1 MTHSEFEHALLQTRP
16 KMMATAMRFF
26 QNKEDA
32 EDVVQEVC
40 VRMLERGWRDGDNT
54 EALLIKATKNLCV
67 SVWRKGLPRPLQRR
81 GEAKLDGCQR
91 RDECQPKFDGWFPPP
106 LEGTGEAADAP
117 LLRKEQLEQ
126 LDRAIAGLTP
136 SEQRFIRMKGEELSI
151 EEMAE
156 QAGVSKRT
164 ASTML
169 WQAKKRLLTLLKIND
184 DD

>member
-1 MTHSEFEHALLQTRP
+1 MTQTEFEHLLLQTRD
-16 KMMATAMRFF
+16 KMMLVAMSFF
-26 QNKEDA
+26 HNREDA

-40 VRMLERGWRDGDNT
+40 MRMLERGWKNGDNT

-67 SVWRKGLPRPLQRR
+67 SVWRRQKLRETEPLIMPS
-81 GEAKLDGCQR
+81 EAS
-91 RDECQPKFDGWFPPP
+91 
-106 LEGTGEAADAP
+106 ADTP
-117 LLRKEQLEQ
+117 LLQQEQRKQLEQ
-126 LDRAIAGLTP
+126 AIAELTP

-169 WQAKKRLLTLLKIND
+169 WQAKKRLLTFLKINND
-184 DD
+184 D

>member
-1 MTHSEFEHALLQTRP
+1 MTQTEFEHSLLQTRD
-16 KMMATAMRFF
+16 KMMRVAMSFF
-26 QNKEDA
+26 HNREDA

-40 VRMLERGWRDGDNT
+40 MRMLERGWRSGDNT

-67 SVWRKGLPRPLQRR
+67 SVWRKSLSRPLQGGR
-81 GEAKLDGCQR
+81 ESSVS
-91 RDECQPKFDGWFPPP
+91 PFTPP
-106 LEGTGEAADAP
+106 LEETGEAADAP
-117 LLRKEQLEQ
+117 LLQQEQKEQL
-126 LDRAIAGLTP
+126 DKAISELTP

-169 WQAKKRLLTLLKIND
+169 WQAKKRLLTFLKINND
-184 DD
+184 D

>member
-1 MTHSEFEHALLQTRP
+1 MTQTEFEHTLLQARP
-16 KMMATAMRFF
+16 KMMATTMRFF
-26 QNKEDA
+26 HDKEDA

-40 VRMLERGWRDGDNT
+40 MRMLERGWREGDNT

-67 SVWRKGLPRPLQRR
+67 SVWRRSLPPSLS
-81 GEAKLDGCQR
+81 
-91 RDECQPKFDGWFPPP
+91 

-117 LLRKEQLEQ
+117 LLHKEQQER
-126 LDRAIAGLTP
+126 LDRAIARLTP

-151 EEMAE
+151 EEMAR

-169 WQAKKRLLTLLKIND
+169 WQAKKRLLTFLKINND
-184 DD
+184 D

>member
-1 MTHSEFEHALLQTRP
+1 MTQTEFEHTLLQARP

-26 QNKEDA
+26 PGKEDA

-40 VRMLERGWRDGDNT
+40 LRMLERGWREGDNT

-67 SVWRKGLPRPLQRR
+67 SVWRRSLPPS
-81 GEAKLDGCQR
+81 
-91 RDECQPKFDGWFPPP
+91 PS

-117 LLRKEQLEQ
+117 LLHKEQQER
-126 LDRAIAGLTP
+126 LDRAIARLTP

-151 EEMAE
+151 EEMAR
-156 QAGVSKRT
+156 QVGVSKRT

-169 WQAKKRLLTLLKIND
+169 WQAKKRLLTFLKINND
-184 DD
+184 D